1 MGINIIEHIVKNT
14 KSKQK
19 DIAKILGV
27 TTGQVSKWKNGEY
40 ISSDRRKQLNEIA
53 NLFGENVEWSMLVKT
68 KENADAWNEYILWHN
83 SDFHNREI
91 EDEGDLRI
99 PHIFTLLSQ
108 LGASIPANTPTIDE
122 ISRSDYEWSPFDKAI
137 SSILESYSVLVQ
149 WNDVCFNSKLTD
161 DKDFWEI
168 ASKIEAT
175 TLDVAL
181 IDVSTLKRDEL
192 LSIGIK
198 GGLLDEFVNKT
209 KDQVRGLIRKLLQT
223 MNSKGIPIAVDYFLY
238 IDQNTSWLE
247 DEMLRSK
254 HQSTADS
261 FLTYADN
268 KILSALKHNA
278 QLLESLNRKIDIL
291 LSVKDR

>member
-1 MGINIIEHIVKNT
+1 
-14 KSKQK
+14 
-19 DIAKILGV
+19 
-27 TTGQVSKWKNGEY
+27 
-40 ISSDRRKQLNEIA
+40 
-53 NLFGENVEWSMLVKT
+53 
-68 KENADAWNEYILWHN
+68 
-83 SDFHNREI
+83 
-91 EDEGDLRI
+91 
-99 PHIFTLLSQ
+99 
-108 LGASIPANTPTIDE
+108 
-122 ISRSDYEWSPFDKAI
+122 
-137 SSILESYSVLVQ
+137 LVQ

-247 DEMLRSK
+247 DEML
-254 HQSTADS
+254 QSNTK
-261 FLTYADN
+261 LPRM
-268 KILSALKHNA
+268 K
-278 QLLESLNRKIDIL
+278 
-291 LSVKDR
+291 